1 MTAREIEATI
11 ENINERVVRATGRE
25 LQPLERQQ
33 IRRQLIAIFGE
44 PEITSKESAN
54 EAR

>member
-33 IRRQLIAIFGE
+33 IRRQLIEIYGQPAIASQE
-44 PEITSKESAN
+44 PA
-54 EAR
+54 